1 MTPTGAT
8 VAITTLGCAR
18 NEVDSDQLAGLLRG
32 AGYRLV
38 TDPDGADV
46 VVVNTCTFI
55 TPATQESVDTVLA
68 ACALKER
75 GTRAVVVVGC
85 MAERYRTELADS
97 IPEADA
103 VVGFGAYPRLP
114 EVLDEVLSDRELP
127 AFVGGEGEGDTSV
140 ADGGSRRGYL
150 PQDDLDRIPQSGPRF
165 PVRAGSTRPWSY
177 LKIASGCDRACTFC
191 AIPSWRGSFRSRPL
205 DEIVTEARWLV
216 DAGARELV
224 LVSENTTS
232 WGRDLEGGS
241 RRMQPRLLEEL
252 ADVDGVER
260 IRLMYLQPAELLPG
274 LLDAMAEIDAVA
286 SYYDLSLQHAS
297 APVLEAMARSGSRR
311 RFGELVASIRER
323 DPTAVFRSNFIVGFP
338 GETEADVEELA
349 AFLDE
354 ARLDWVGLFAFSP
367 QEGTVAPQLPDQV
380 AEEVA
385 RRRLRELTD
394 LQEVLAD
401 DAARRFV
408 GRRLEVTV
416 EERSGGATLGRSYR
430 EAPETDGEIRLVLPG
445 GAGGAAARAGDPVDL
460 PVGRTVDAEVIAAD
474 GVDLVA
480 VPDLPARIP
489 VAGERR
495 RLPLVSAG
503 ASGAAG

>member
-1 MTPTGAT
+1 MTRPDAT

-46 VVVNTCTFI
+46 VLVNTCTFI

-68 ACALKER
+68 ACDLKER

-85 MAERYRTELADS
+85 MAERYRTELADAV
-97 IPEADA
+97 PEADA
-103 VVGFGAYPRLP
+103 IVGFGAYPRLP
-114 EVLDEVLSDRELP
+114 GILDEVLAGRDLP
-127 AFVGGEGEGDTSV
+127 AFVGREGEAATTT
-140 ADGGSRRGYL
+140 AAGGSRRGYL
-150 PQDDLDRIPQSGPRF
+150 PQDDLDRIPRSGPRF
-165 PVRAGSTRPWSY
+165 PVRAGATRPWSY

-205 DEIVTEARWLV
+205 AEIVTEARWLV

-232 WGRDLEGGS
+232 WGRDLDGGS
-241 RRMQPRLLEEL
+241 RTMQPRLLEEL
-252 ADVDGVER
+252 AAVDGLER
-260 IRLMYLQPAELLPG
+260 IRLMYLQPAELLPE

-297 APVLEAMARSGSRR
+297 APVLEAMARTGSPR
-311 RFGELVASIRER
+311 RFAELVASIRAR
-323 DPTAVFRSNFIVGFP
+323 DPAAVFRSNFIVGFP
-338 GETEADVEELA
+338 GETTADVEELA
-349 AFLDE
+349 RFLEE

-367 QEGTVAPQLPDQV
+367 QEGTVAPRLPDQV
-380 AEEVA
+380 EEEVA
-385 RRRLRELTD
+385 QRRLRELTD
-394 LQEVLAD
+394 LQEVIAD
-401 DAARRFV
+401 GAARRFV
-408 GRRLEVTV
+408 GQRLEVTV
-416 EERSGGATLGRSYR
+416 EQRRHGATLGRSYR
-430 EAPETDGEIRLVLPG
+430 EAPETDGEIRLVLPDRVD
-445 GAGGAAARAGDPVDL
+445 GARQPAGRAVEL
-460 PVGRTVDAEVIAAD
+460 PVGRTVDAEVVAAD

-480 VPDLPARIP
+480 VPELPARIP

-495 RLPLVSAG
+495 RLPLVSEGTPGAG
-503 ASGAAG
+503 G